1 MRSEVSFCVK
11 NLGRPFIVTAALGFS
26 AALLLLGQGP
36 QNDAKGKA
44 ALKAKQIAQNFENN
58 AQVLT
63 LFDRDGKVVGT
74 VGERGLYNQPGLSP
88 DRFSTIGERARYFG
102 AVLSPDRT
110 RLAVPKLDQ
119 EGESSDLWVMDVAT
133 GRGARLTQ
141 SAAQEF
147 VDMPVWSPDN
157 SEVAYVASRNGTEG
171 VYRKAVSGEGPEELL
186 YKNPGF
192 GLNLTDWSSDGRFL
206 TFAKSDLT
214 SGALYVLPL
223 SGQGERQ
230 PIEIFRGE
238 SPVLEPRFSP
248 DNRFMSYLL
257 LNQAAGKTEIFVRP
271 FDASGATPAA
281 GPWQVAENSRGTA
294 FWRRDGKELYYVGT
308 DRSVM
313 VAQISTSPTFTF
325 KKPTLLFRPPGV
337 IPAGVGSISSDGQ
350 RFVGLPPPRVPQ
362 FQQITVFNREGKVVS
377 KVGEPG
383 LYSLPAFSPD
393 GTRLA
398 VMRKDP
404 TSEQQDIWT
413 FDIATG
419 KGGRVTTDTKSKT
432 APVLWTRDGR
442 YILYV
447 SRRGSYSGIYQ
458 RAWDGTGG
466 DELLFRY
473 TPGAIIHLTDISSDG
488 KFLVFDS
495 GGVILVVPLTGNDP
509 LTRKAV
515 EVSREEFSTVLG
527 RLSPEGRFMA
537 YLSNGVDSRTRDVYV
552 RSFDSSTGTLGT
564 EGKWRVSKDGV
575 AAMLSWRADG
585 KEFFFRGNGETNE
598 VLVMSAD
605 VSTAPTFQAGSA
617 KLLFRLPG
625 SQGVILGNNVS
636 ADGQRFVFAVD
647 EPAK

>member
-1 MRSEVSFCVK
+1 M
-11 NLGRPFIVTAALGFS
+11 ITAALGFS
-26 AALLLLGQGP
+26 AALFLRGQAP
-36 QNDAKGKA
+36 QNDDKAKTNA

-63 LFDRDGKVVGT
+63 LFDREGKVVGT

-88 DRFSTIGERARYFG
+88 DRFSTIGERAPYFG

-119 EGESSDLWVMDVAT
+119 EAERSDLWVIDVAT
-133 GRGARLTQ
+133 DRGTRLTQ

-147 VDMPVWSPDN
+147 VDMPVWSPDS

-206 TFAKSDLT
+206 SFAKSDLA

-223 SGQGERQ
+223 SGRGERV
-230 PIEIFRGE
+230 PIEIFRRE
-238 SPVLEPRFSP
+238 SPLLEPRFSP
-248 DNRFMSYLL
+248 DSRFVSYLL
-257 LNQAAGKTEIFVRP
+257 LNQAAGKAEIFVRP
-271 FDASGATPAA
+271 FDASGAMPAT
-281 GPWQVAENSRGTA
+281 GPWQVAENSRGMS
-294 FWRRDGKELYYVGT
+294 FWGRDGKELYYVGA

-313 VAQISTSPTFTF
+313 VAQVSTSPTFTF
-325 KKPTLLFRPPGV
+325 EKPKVLFRPPGV
-337 IPAGVGSISSDGQ
+337 IPAGIGSISRDGE

-362 FQQITVFNREGKVVS
+362 FQRISVFDREGKVVNR
-377 KVGEPG
+377 VGEPG

-419 KGGRVTTDTKSKT
+419 KGAAVTNDTQSKT
-432 APVLWTRDGR
+432 PPLLWTRDGR
-442 YILYV
+442 HILYV

-458 RAWDGTGG
+458 RTWDGAGD

-473 TPGAIIHLTDISSDG
+473 TPGAIVHLTDISADG

-495 GGVILVVPLTGNDP
+495 GGVILVVALTGNDP
-509 LTRKAV
+509 LARKAV
-515 EVSREEFSTVLG
+515 EVSREEFSTFLG
-527 RLSPEGRFMA
+527 RLSPDGRFMA
-537 YLSNGVDSRTRDVYV
+537 YLSNGVDSMTRDVYV

-575 AAMLSWRADG
+575 ASMLSWRADG
-585 KEFFFRGNGETNE
+585 SEFFFRGLNRETNE
-598 VLVMSAD
+598 VLVISAD
-605 VSTAPTFQAGSA
+605 VSTAPTFQAGTP

-636 ADGQRFVFAVD
+636 PDGRRFVFAID